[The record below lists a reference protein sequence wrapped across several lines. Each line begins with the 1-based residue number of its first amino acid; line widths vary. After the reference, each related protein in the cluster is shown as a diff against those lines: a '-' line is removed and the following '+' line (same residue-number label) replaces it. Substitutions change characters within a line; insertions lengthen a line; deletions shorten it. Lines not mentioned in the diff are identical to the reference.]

1 MMSRGV
7 VGVLTSVAII
17 WPSAQARGDAA
28 AVEALIAKGNELRRA
43 GTPGPAL
50 PYFQKAYELART
62 PRRAGQLGL
71 AELAAGYPVDAEEH
85 LASAL
90 QTPDDPSIAKFRKM
104 LTDALTIARSQ
115 I

>member
-1 MMSRGV
+1 MFWRA
-7 VGVLTSVAII
+7 LVALWIAVMVASESG
-17 WPSAQARGDAA
+17 PARADAA
-28 AVEALIAKGNELRRA
+28 EVEALIAKGNELRRA

-62 PRRAGQLGL
+62 PRRARQLGL
-71 AELAAGYPVDAEEH
+71 AELAAGYAVDAEEH

-104 LTDALTIARSQ
+104 LTDALTI
-115 I
+115 